1 MKNLIMT
8 FFILFSITCLSQ
20 KNEASDI
27 TKKIK
32 AEAGNFLLQKKEIES
47 VDNLESKISIVEIL
61 DKKIL
66 GFNDVGIY
74 RLFPHKSPS
83 FTYIILKNRNKY
95 SIIDLKDFSSALK
108 SITKFLNSTNL
119 ENDKIVSYLE
129 KILETYR
136 NNDYDNKVRM

>member
-1 MKNLIMT
+1 MKNLIIT
-8 FFILFSITCLSQ
+8 FFILFSIICSSQ
-20 KNEASDI
+20 QNEASDI

-32 AEAGNFLLQKKEIES
+32 TEAGNFLLQKKEIEN
-47 VDNLESKISIVEIL
+47 VDNLESKMSIVEIL
-61 DKKIL
+61 DKKVL

-83 FTYIILKNRNKY
+83 FTYIILKHRNKFN
-95 SIIDLKDFSSALK
+95 IIDLEDFSTALK
-108 SITKFLNSTNL
+108 EITKFLTSTKL

-136 NNDYDNKVRM
+136 NNDYGNKIKM